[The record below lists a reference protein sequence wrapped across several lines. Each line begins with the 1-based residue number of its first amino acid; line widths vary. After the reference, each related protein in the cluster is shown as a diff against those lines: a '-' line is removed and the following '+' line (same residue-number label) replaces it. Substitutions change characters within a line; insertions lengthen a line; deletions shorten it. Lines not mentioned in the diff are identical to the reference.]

1 MIDPEEAGAQASGVG
16 DIDASVNELPPLEHA
31 GSEDDEVEQR
41 NLRKAKK
48 AKKKARGPHDVAE
61 ELNIVALM
69 DAFTII
75 LVYLI
80 KSYSSDPANITQS
93 AELTLPASQTLLS
106 IVEATPLVI
115 TSKAILVNNKAV
127 ARMTD
132 KGVDPT
138 EMGNS
143 MTITH
148 VLEALKK
155 EADGQKMISRYNAK
169 VKFEGL
175 LLVVADR
182 KTTFQTLTEV
192 LYTAGQA
199 EFGQYKFAVLKKD

>member
-1 MIDPEEAGAQASGVG
+1 MINEEEAGAQASGMG
-16 DIDASVNELPPLEHA
+16 NIDATVNELPPLELH

-41 NLRKAKK
+41 KLRLAKK

-175 LLVVADR
+175 LLVVADK

-199 EFGQYKFAVLKKD
+199 EFGQYKFAVLRKE

>member
-1 MIDPEEAGAQASGVG
+1 MINEEEAAAQASGRG
-16 DIDASVNELPPLEHA
+16 DIDPSVNDLPPPALHT
-31 GSEDDEVEQR
+31 SEDDEAEQAK
-41 NLRKAKK
+41 LREIKK
-48 AKKKARGPHDVAE
+48 AKKEKRKPHEVAE

-80 KSYSSDPANITQS
+80 KSYSSDLANITQS

-175 LLVVADR
+175 LLVVADK

-199 EFGQYKFAVLKKD
+199 EFGQYKFAVLRKE